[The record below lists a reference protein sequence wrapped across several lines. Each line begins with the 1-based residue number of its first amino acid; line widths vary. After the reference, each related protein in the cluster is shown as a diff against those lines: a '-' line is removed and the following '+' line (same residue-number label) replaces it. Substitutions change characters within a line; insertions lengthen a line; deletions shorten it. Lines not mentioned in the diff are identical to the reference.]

1 MKNKLKF
8 SKYLKSRRIFMTIT
22 YVITIIMILIFS
34 IIIAIKFQDLKEGLK
49 IFGAA
54 AVFTVIYLIGLAVFN
69 HFITKAEKEEKEAEA
84 KDERIR
90 ELEEALKRVNDDNAD

>member
-8 SKYLKSRRIFMTIT
+8 SKYLKSRRIFMSISCFASLIMFIILGTI
-22 YVITIIMILIFS
+22 F
-34 IIIAIKFQDLKEGLK
+34 AINFQDLEGGL
-49 IFGAA
+49 IMFGIA
-54 AVFTVIYLIGLAVFN
+54 AVLMVIYLIGLAVFN

-84 KDERIR
+84 KDERIK